1 MRDRFFPLFG
11 LESPGAAVVATAGNL
26 TEAPVGTFGNA
37 AADAEL
43 AAVAIAAD
51 LGTTEAA
58 VVPGVVLPLKL
69 ALLVAPVPGAFAAG
83 VGLLL
88 VSVFLFR
95 LTVFFLV
102 DVMAPAFLASA
113 PLFLVPFDLTPPPL
127 VAFLLVVL
135 PLGVVEFELPAAVE
149 DDGFGGGA
157 MPNNCSSS
165 KTLSSG
171 ASIDPPILVNLSRFD
186 WS

>member
-43 AAVAIAAD
+43 AAVAIAVD

-113 PLFLVPFDLTPPPL
+113 PLSLRCRLSFFRGINAQDFGSLGDLMDAQKLVTVTDST
-127 VAFLLVVL
+127 
-135 PLGVVEFELPAAVE
+135 G
-149 DDGFGGGA
+149 
-157 MPNNCSSS
+157 
-165 KTLSSG
+165 
-171 ASIDPPILVNLSRFD
+171 RFD
-186 WS
+186 R